1 MSINVLIFFI
11 GNILFDFKHLIPDML
26 VSNRW
31 IASEKGKAMLFGL
44 VGASVV
50 VSDQSVAEARTLA
63 PLIPQLLDA
72 YEYES
77 DSQS

>member
-1 MSINVLIFFI
+1 
-11 GNILFDFKHLIPDML
+11 ML

-31 IASEKGKAMLFGL
+31 IASEKGKAMLFAL

-63 PLIPQLLDA
+63 LLIPQLLDT